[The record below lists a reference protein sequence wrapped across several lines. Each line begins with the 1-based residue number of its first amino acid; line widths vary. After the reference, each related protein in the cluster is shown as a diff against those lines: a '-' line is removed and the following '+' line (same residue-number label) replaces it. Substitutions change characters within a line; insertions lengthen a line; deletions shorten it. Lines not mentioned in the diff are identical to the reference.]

1 MPATEI
7 KMATIPSSIQQQK
20 AMINC
25 LLDRIEGNQQRD
37 TLDLRNIHAIYKL
50 ANDIYSQFGLD
61 PSCSIL
67 GDIRILETLWK
78 QGSDL
83 LLSLSFS
90 NHDQNVTKAL
100 RQEIRKFRK
109 STKLGQTQS
118 CSSLRTTSYSNPITC
133 SIDQN
138 GVRSC

>member
-37 TLDLRNIHAIYKL
+37 RLDYSNIYAIYKL
-50 ANDIYSQFGLD
+50 ANEIYSQFGLD
-61 PSCSIL
+61 PSSSIL
-67 GDIRILETLWK
+67 GDIRTLETLRR
-78 QGSDL
+78 QGSEL
-83 LLSLSFS
+83 LFSLDFL
-90 NHDQNVTKAL
+90 NHDQNVTHAKAL
-100 RQEIRKFRK
+100 RREIRKFRK
-109 STKLGQTQS
+109 STRLGHSQS
-118 CSSLRTTSYSNPITC
+118 CSSLRTTRYSNP
-133 SIDQN
+133 N